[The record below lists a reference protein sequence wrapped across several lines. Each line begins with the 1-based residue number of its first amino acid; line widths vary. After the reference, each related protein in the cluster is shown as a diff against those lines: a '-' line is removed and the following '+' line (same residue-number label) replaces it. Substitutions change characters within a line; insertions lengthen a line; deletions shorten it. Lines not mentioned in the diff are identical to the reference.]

1 MVFCRETVEETDH
14 ALVDEAPE
22 LTFWASCVVLACVAG
37 NEREVRVRYT
47 YTSIVLDPGPSL
59 GQMLP

>member
-1 MVFCRETVEETDH
+1 MVFCREIVEETDH

-22 LTFWASCVVLACVAG
+22 LTFCASSAVLACVAG
-37 NEREVRVRYT
+37 NKREVRIRYT
-47 YTSIVLDPGPSL
+47 YISIVLDPGPSL